1 MSTND
6 TDRDGQE
13 GGKHRRRQTCSVCK
27 GEGGHY
33 ISTNGNGPE
42 RKERVEALRIL
53 PRHREDMT
61 CE

>member
-42 RKERVEALRIL
+42 RKEWRPCGSCRGTGKI
-53 PRHREDMT
+53 
-61 CE
+61 